1 MREPPEEF
9 MTLTDKEHLESFRS
23 RETTLILL
31 SLIVIAALLL
41 VHAIFL
47 SFLGSPS
54 KLLVLALAIRFLLL
68 FAELSWLQKLR
79 QPLNPA
85 TAKRYTHY
93 SILANI
99 AFAFLSSYLGGAA
112 DNHYWVLMTLP
123 VIAAAS
129 RLRLAATL
137 SVVATAIA
145 LTFLEVWL
153 YFRRHPPVEISEY
166 FEAATVSLIFLVVAL
181 VVWLL
186 VRNLRQEESKLRES
200 LVELQLIQNRLVAE
214 EKLAAIGRL
223 SSAIAH
229 EIRNP
234 VAMISSSLT
243 TGKQS
248 RDPAVRE
255 EMFGIAV
262 QEAVRLERLTTD
274 FLSYARGKE
283 PDRKRVNLSSTLNYV
298 ASLGKAQT
306 GESGVTIKV
315 ECPQELEAF
324 FDDFQIQQALLNL
337 VLNAVEASPSGG
349 FVLLGGEKKSD
360 GPLVLYVEN
369 FGERISDEAASHIF
383 EPFFSTKKKGTGL
396 GLAIVRNIALAHRG
410 TINLAANNDGLV
422 RFEIRIPD
430 VERYGGGNG
439 THSDRG

>member
-1 MREPPEEF
+1 
-9 MTLTDKEHLESFRS
+9 MTLTDKESVESFRS

-31 SLIVIAALLL
+31 SLMVMAALLL

-47 SFLGSPS
+47 SLLGPPS

-68 FAELSWLQKLR
+68 IAELIWLQKLR
-79 QPLNPA
+79 QPLTPT

-153 YFRRHPPVEISEY
+153 YFRHHPPVEISEY

-200 LVELQLIQNRLVAE
+200 LGELQLIQNRLVSE

-248 RDPAVRE
+248 RDSAVRE
-255 EMFGIAV
+255 EMFCIAA
-262 QEAVRLERLTTD
+262 QEAIRLERLTTD

-283 PDRKRVNLSSTLNYV
+283 PDRKRVPLSSTLNYV
-298 ASLGKAQT
+298 ASLVKAQT
-306 GESGVTIKV
+306 DESGVAIKV

-337 VLNAVEASPSGG
+337 ATNAIEASPPGG
-349 FVLLGGEKKSD
+349 VVLLGGAKTGE
-360 GPLVLYVEN
+360 GQLVLYVEN
-369 FGERISDEAASHIF
+369 SGERIPDEAVSRIF

-410 TINLAANNDGLV
+410 AVNLAVNDDGQV
-422 RFEIRIPD
+422 RFEIIIPD
-430 VERYGGGNG
+430 VEPHGGSNG
-439 THSDRG
+439 THSDRR